1 VLDDGCGFD
10 PAVATAA
17 GNHWGLKSMQER
29 AEQIGGSLQLLTK
42 PGEGTI
48 LETSAPV
55 ASAA

>member
-1 VLDDGCGFD
+1 
-10 PAVATAA
+10 
-17 GNHWGLKSMQER
+17 MQER